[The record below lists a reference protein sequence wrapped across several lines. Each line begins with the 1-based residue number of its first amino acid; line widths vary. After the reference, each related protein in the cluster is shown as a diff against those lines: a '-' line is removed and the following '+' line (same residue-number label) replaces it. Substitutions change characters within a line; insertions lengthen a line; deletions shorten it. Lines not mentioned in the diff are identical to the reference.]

1 MKIKYCKLKEVLS
14 CDKYENIVEVAKILR
29 EKRQRHMIVTDNKK
43 PIGIISTTDIN
54 NRLVAENKNP
64 MKTKAEE
71 IMTAPILTKDINEN
85 LTQAYIEMIKE
96 NIFSVPI
103 TENEKLKGTLELK
116 EAMEKLVKAGE

>member
-1 MKIKYCKLKEVLS
+1 MKIKDCRLKEVLS
-14 CDKYENIVEVAKILR
+14 CDKYENIVEIAKTLR
-29 EKRQRHMIVTDNKK
+29 EKRQRHMIVTDNKM

-54 NRLVAENKNP
+54 NRVVAENKNL

-103 TENEKLKGTLELK
+103 TENQKLKGTLELK

>member
-1 MKIKYCKLKEVLS
+1 
-14 CDKYENIVEVAKILR
+14 
-29 EKRQRHMIVTDNKK
+29 MIVTDNKK

>member
-1 MKIKYCKLKEVLS
+1 MKISDCKLKEVLS
-14 CDKYENIVEVAKILR
+14 CDKYENLVEVAKILR
-29 EKRQRHMIVTDNKK
+29 EKHQRHMIVTDKKK
-43 PIGIISTTDIN
+43 PIGIISTTDIC

-103 TENEKLKGTLELK
+103 TEDEKLKGTLELK
-116 EAMEKLVKAGE
+116 DAMEKLAKVGQ

>member
-1 MKIKYCKLKEVLS
+1 MKIKDCRLKEVLS

>member
-1 MKIKYCKLKEVLS
+1 MKIKDCKLKEVLS

>member
-1 MKIKYCKLKEVLS
+1 MKIRDCKLKEVLS
-14 CDKYENIVEVAKILR
+14 CDKYENLVEVAKILR
-29 EKRQRHMIVTDNKK
+29 EKHQRHMIVTDKKK
-43 PIGIISTTDIN
+43 PIGIISTTDIC

-103 TENEKLKGTLELK
+103 TEDEKLKGTLELK
-116 EAMEKLVKAGE
+116 DAMEKLAKVGQ